1 MVFTLTLAYT
11 LALLHACTLVCL
23 CDFPNDLINV
33 HANRTLDDA
42 SPTADAHVLPI
53 GLKEVS
59 ELVQN
64 PLPVAMG
71 LCWSRVV
78 T

>member
-11 LALLHACTLVCL
+11 LALLHTYTLTRL

-33 HANRTLDDA
+33 HADGAFDDA
-42 SPTADAHVLPI
+42 SPAANAHVLPV
-53 GLKEVS
+53 GLKEIG

-64 PLPVAMG
+64 PLPVTVG
-71 LCWSRVV
+71 LCWARVV